1 METNLVKKGLHGIYG
16 GLQMLSETK
25 TEHLSALAEISII
38 LGNPI
43 VIERYELSEEANK
56 FLSTIHFLIKDIDAE
71 SVKTITSYIN
81 SIQFDE
87 NSTPNNVDYKV
98 KYEALLTKSIIA
110 QEEILRLQNLT
121 SKS

>member
-1 METNLVKKGLHGIYG
+1 METNLVKKGLHSIYG

-25 TEHLSALAEISII
+25 TEHLSALAEISIL
-38 LGNPI
+38 LGKPI
-43 VIERYELSEEANK
+43 FSEYDELSEEASNL
-56 FLSTIHFLIKDIDAE
+56 LSAIHFLIKDIDAE

-87 NSTPNNVDYKV
+87 NSTPNNVDYKA

-110 QEEILRLQNLT
+110 QEEILRLQKLT